1 MLALKRVSSSKT
13 PGKTWMIVCS
23 GYWKKIKFLQFIYIQ
38 NVQGKA
44 IEVTGYLI
52 IGTKIKVDKI
62 KHSFNAIWSI
72 ICDGD
77 FKPST

>member
-1 MLALKRVSSSKT
+1 MK
-13 PGKTWMIVCS
+13 VCS

-44 IEVTGYLI
+44 MEVTGYLI
-52 IGTKIKVDKI
+52 IGTKIKVNK
-62 KHSFNAIWSI
+62 KKTHSFNAIWGLT
-72 ICDGD
+72 CDGY